1 MAEATS
7 AEQKLNLARHHLER
21 VLDALP
27 DPTDW
32 DDLALYGFYCLEAA
46 VEAAALHV
54 GSRTTKR
61 HWEKADIAAELHR
74 NQGLPHIAQ
83 LLRDLNDARKTAAYG
98 DTPAPDLDAKD
109 VAQQIEA

>member
-61 HWEKADIAAELHR
+61 HWEKADIAAELHGIR
-74 NQGLPHIAQ
+74 VFRILHSCYAISMTREKPRLTATR
-83 LLRDLNDARKTAAYG
+83 LRRT
-98 DTPAPDLDAKD
+98 
-109 VAQQIEA
+109 